1 MNKIHIK
8 LWEVHKNFHQMQL
21 FELHIQQKDHKNL
34 IWIVP
39 KIRGDMRGD
48 IIDEEMEKKLG
59 KSAKLKNSVIENEFI
74 LNQN

>member
-1 MNKIHIK
+1 
-8 LWEVHKNFHQMQL
+8 
-21 FELHIQQKDHKNL
+21 
-34 IWIVP
+34 
-39 KIRGDMRGD
+39 MRGD